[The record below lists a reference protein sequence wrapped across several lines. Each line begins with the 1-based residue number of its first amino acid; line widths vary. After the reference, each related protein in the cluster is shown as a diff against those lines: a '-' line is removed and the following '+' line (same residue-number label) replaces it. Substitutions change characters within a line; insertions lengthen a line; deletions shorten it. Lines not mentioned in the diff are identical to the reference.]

1 MSQTLTITLPD
12 SVFQKLTRV
21 AKLTYQTVDEV
32 VALTVETSLPGGT
45 DLPDALE
52 AELAAM
58 HLYSDDALWAAVEP
72 TLSPYELRRME
83 QLSDLAD
90 GRDLTARE
98 EAERT
103 DLLSAYDRSVSRR
116 AQALALLKQRGHDL
130 SSIFEQ
136 PAVVN

>member
-21 AKLTYQTVDEV
+21 AQLTYQTVDEV
-32 VALTVETSLPGGT
+32 VASTVETSLPGGT
-45 DLPDALE
+45 DLPDALA

-58 HLYSDDALWAAVEP
+58 HLYSDDALWTATEP

-83 QLSDLAD
+83 QLRDLAD
-90 GRDLTARE
+90 ARDLNLRE
-98 EAERT
+98 DAERMA
-103 DLLSAYDRSVSRR
+103 LLSAYDRSVLRR

-130 SSIFEQ
+130 SSFFEQ
-136 PAVVN
+136 PRAVN